1 MDNIDQNVDKVEISF
16 PAKEEYAR
24 LLRLTASG
32 IAARMNFSV
41 DGLDDLKIGLDEAFV
56 MAVNDPETDY
66 FDAVFQ
72 IYPNRL
78 EVVVAGLGKVKSF
91 EDRMSSKFG
100 FSILDSVMDKIE
112 WVHTGELNQLILV
125 KEIC

>member
-72 IYPNRL
+72 IYPNR
-78 EVVVAGLGKVKSF
+78 
-91 EDRMSSKFG
+91 
-100 FSILDSVMDKIE
+100 
-112 WVHTGELNQLILV
+112 
-125 KEIC
+125 